1 MNDRDSHHGSLDDD
15 DAALYREL
23 FENAHVGIYRTTP
36 DGEIQIANRTLIHL
50 LGYDSMEDLRQR
62 DLERDGYHPR
72 YARQRFKEILEQ
84 DGRVIGFEAAWRRK
98 DGRLIHVRENAHAV
112 LGDDGQVVSYE
123 GTVEDITERR
133 RAEEALYAEKERFEV
148 TLHSIAE
155 AVVTTDTEGRVSL
168 VNEAAERLTGWT
180 RDEAIGRTMEEV
192 VRLSREESRAP
203 YGDLARLVLHTGEA
217 WELSETAILAAR
229 DGQEKA
235 VTWSMAPIQDLREQ
249 VIGVVI
255 VLRDI
260 SERRRMEQELARIEK
275 LESIGILAGGIAHDF
290 NNMLTSVLGNLTLA
304 RMVSDPDGKA
314 VARIDAAE
322 RAMDRAREL
331 TGQLI
336 TFARGGS
343 PVREP
348 TDLAALLRRT
358 LSLTLRGTRVETEI
372 ELPHDLW
379 PVSADPDQLGRVF
392 ANLVFNAEE
401 AMGGRGAVRLSARNM
416 SLAAGTSVPVG
427 SGMYVLV
434 SVEDEGRGIAPEHL
448 GRVFDPFFSTKDGG
462 TGLGLATS
470 HSIIKGHDGHLE
482 VESTPGEGTTFHIYL
497 PVSEAEVAAD
507 EPVGE
512 LAGEPRVLVMDDD
525 EMVRGILD
533 EALPLLGFRVA
544 FARHGEE
551 ALALYEQA
559 LDEDGAFDAVIM
571 DLKISGGMGG
581 AEAIGL
587 LRQLH
592 PDARVVVSSGYSED
606 PIMAQFAEYGFD
618 GVLRKPY
625 KIGELGRVLQDLLAG

>member
-1 MNDRDSHHGSLDDD
+1 MSDRDSRYDSLDD

-36 DGEIQIANRTLIHL
+36 DGEIQIANRTLIEM
-50 LGYDSMEDLRQR
+50 LGYTSMEDLRER

-72 YARQRFKEILEQ
+72 YARQVFKQTLEQ
-84 DGRVIGFEAAWRRK
+84 DGRVLGFEAAWRRK
-98 DGRLIHVRENAHAV
+98 DGTLIHVRENAHAV
-112 LGDDGQVVSYE
+112 LDDDGAVLCYE
-123 GTVEDITERR
+123 GTVEDISERK
-133 RAEEALYAEKERFEV
+133 RAEDALYAEKERFEI

-155 AVVTTDTEGRVSL
+155 AVVTTDTEGQVSL
-168 VNEAAERLTGWT
+168 MNEAAEQLTGWP
-180 RDEAIGRTMEEV
+180 RGEAIGRTMEEV
-192 VRLSREESRAP
+192 VRLSRAESRAP

-217 WELSETAILAAR
+217 WELSETAILSAR
-229 DGQEKA
+229 DGHEKT
-235 VTWSMAPIQDLREQ
+235 VTWSMAPIQDPREQ

-314 VARIDAAE
+314 IQRLDAAE

-343 PVREP
+343 PVRESV
-348 TDLAALLRRT
+348 DVAALIRH
-358 LSLTLRGTRVETEI
+358 TLRFALRGSEVQA
-372 ELPHDLW
+372 ELDLRGDLW
-379 PVSADPDQLGRVF
+379 PVDADPDQLGRVF
-392 ANLVFNAEE
+392 ANLVINADE
-401 AMGGRGAVRLSARNM
+401 AMAGRGVIYIGAENVTLTSASITHLDRGLYVR
-416 SLAAGTSVPVG
+416 
-427 SGMYVLV
+427 V
-434 SVEDEGRGIAPEHL
+434 SVRDTGEGIPADDQRRI
-448 GRVFDPFFSTKDGG
+448 FDPFYSTKEGG

-470 HSIIKGHDGHLE
+470 HSIVKGHHAHLE
-482 VESTPGEGTTFHIYL
+482 VESRVGVGTTFHIYL
-497 PVSEAEVAAD
+497 PVCENEVTAEEDLAA
-507 EPVGE
+507 V
-512 LAGEPRVLVMDDD
+512 AGEPRILVMDDD

-544 FARHGEE
+544 FAEDGAE
-551 ALALYEQA
+551 ALDAYERA
-559 LDEDGAFDAVIM
+559 MSNEGAFDAVIM
-571 DLKISGGMGG
+571 DLKITGGMGG
-581 AEAIGL
+581 AEAVGR
-587 LRQLH
+587 LRQLD

-606 PIMAQFAEYGFD
+606 PIMAQFQEHGFD

-625 KIGELGRVLQDLLAG
+625 KIGELGRVLQALLAD